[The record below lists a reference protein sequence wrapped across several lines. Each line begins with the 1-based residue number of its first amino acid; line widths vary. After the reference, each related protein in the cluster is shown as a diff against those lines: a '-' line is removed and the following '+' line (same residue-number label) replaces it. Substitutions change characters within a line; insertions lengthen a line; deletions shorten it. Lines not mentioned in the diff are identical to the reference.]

1 MNKFEKEIGKIK
13 WGKNHELVFRYA
25 EFVKKKGKELRKGID
40 IRLYK
45 ISPKYTG
52 WTTVGLWIQENEM
65 ENFAAIFQEAL
76 KFYKAQQVLDS
87 KSNTTR

>member
-45 ISPKYTG
+45 NSEKYTG
-52 WTTVGLWIQENEM
+52 WTSVGLWIQE
-65 ENFAAIFQEAL
+65 
-76 KFYKAQQVLDS
+76 S
-87 KSNTTR
+87 